1 MYFWKR
7 RVELTH
13 LPRLFS
19 TFLDFSR
26 LHMVPR
32 QRWDDD
38 GMPWKQRRETHLDEA
53 TNQYFYIDEEGA
65 SQWADEGGGVDE
77 GEGGGGETKGVE
89 GGQEARRW
97 TMNKEKGVTL

>member
-1 MYFWKR
+1 
-7 RVELTH
+7 
-13 LPRLFS
+13 
-19 TFLDFSR
+19 
-26 LHMVPR
+26 MVPR
-32 QRWDDD
+32 QRRDDD

-65 SQWADEGGGVDE
+65 SQWADEGEAVDE